1 VSSKSLQCRTLLF
14 DLDGTL
20 VDSAPDLW
28 HTMNYVLKSLGL
40 ATLGLEDVRH
50 MVGNG
55 ARFLMARGMYGGDAT
70 APDDNPEFEKAIE
83 LFLEFY
89 KDHMTDNSLPYVG
102 CIEMLHNLTKKGYK
116 LAVVTNKPETMA
128 IKMLQNL
135 SMDQFFSHIIGGD
148 TLAERKPH
156 PLPLLHTL
164 KKLDT
169 PPHLG
174 VMVGDS
180 ETDFLAARAAKC
192 GLIMVNHGYNKGVP
206 VSELNPDKIIDLFK
220 ELPHLLELA

>member
-1 VSSKSLQCRTLLF
+1 MQCRTLLF

-28 HTMNYVLKSLGL
+28 HTMNFVLKSLGL

-50 MVGNG
+50 LVGNG
-55 ARFLMARGMYGGDAT
+55 ARFLMARGMYGRDAN
-70 APDDNPEFEKAIE
+70 APDNSPEFEKAIE
-83 LFLEFY
+83 LFLQY
-89 KDHMTDNSLPYVG
+89 YQDHMTDNSLPYVG
-102 CIEMLHNLTKKGYK
+102 CLEMLQLLAKKGFK

-128 IKMLQNL
+128 KKMLQNL
-135 SMDQFFSHIIGGD
+135 AMDHFFEEIIGGD
-148 TLAERKPH
+148 TLLERKPH

-180 ETDFLAARAAKC
+180 ETDCLAAKAAKC
-192 GLIMVNHGYNKGVP
+192 GLIMVSHGYNRGVP
-206 VSELNPDKIIDLFK
+206 VSQLNPDHTVDLLD

>member
-1 VSSKSLQCRTLLF
+1 MAKSLQCRTLLF

-40 ATLGLEDVRH
+40 APLGLEDVRH
-50 MVGNG
+50 LVGNG
-55 ARFLMARGMYGGDAT
+55 ARFLMARGIYGPEAT
-70 APDDNPEFEKAIE
+70 APDDNPEFEKAIK
-83 LFLEFY
+83 LFLEY
-89 KDHMTDNSLPYVG
+89 YQDHLTDNSLPYIG
-102 CIEMLHNLTKKGYK
+102 CLEVLQQLTKKGFK
-116 LAVVTNKPETMA
+116 LGVVTNKPETMA
-128 IKMLQNL
+128 KKMLQNL
-135 SMDQFFSHIIGGD
+135 AMDHFFSQIVGGD
-148 TLAERKPH
+148 TFTERKPH
-156 PLPLLHTL
+156 PMPLLQTL

-180 ETDFLAARAAKC
+180 ETDFLAAKAAKC
-192 GLIMVNHGYNKGVP
+192 GLIMVSHGYNRGVP
-206 VSELNPDKIIDLFK
+206 VSQLNPDHTIDLFN